1 MSDDLQMSSNEKSIS
16 SSGGTGAAG
25 PACRATPTQHIKE
38 AIGHYPISAML
49 DHYAVRS
56 NLRPRD
62 IAAQAALD
70 HEIPRYAFCS
80 AAFMAY
86 LDICELDARDAL
98 LKLANAPT
106 HRKSGFHKRMWV
118 RSILPRQVPPSL
130 GRAQIR
136 RETASG
142 VCAIIVRRRDFRYE
156 EMSGGWARLTLR
168 KMTVPETACQ
178 GYRRASRRLS
188 EVVGCVGSRFYGAND
203 PVVLSIRNT
212 SGYSEAV
219 EITVALRLR
228 AIRL

>member
-1 MSDDLQMSSNEKSIS
+1 MSDDLQMSSNEESIS
-16 SSGGTGAAG
+16 SSACTGAAG
-25 PACRATPTQHIKE
+25 PTCPATPIQHTKE
-38 AIGHYPISAML
+38 AIGHYPMSAML

-56 NLRPRD
+56 NLRPRS
-62 IAAQAALD
+62 ISAQAPLVY
-70 HEIPRYAFCS
+70 ETPRYAFCS

-98 LKLANAPT
+98 LQLANAPT
-106 HRKSGFHKRMWV
+106 HKKSGLHKRMWV

-136 RETASG
+136 RQTACG
-142 VCAIIVRRRDFRYE
+142 VCAIVVRRRDFRYE

-178 GYRRASRRLS
+178 GYRCASRRLS
-188 EVVGCVGSRFYGAND
+188 EVVGGVGSRFYGAGD
-203 PVVLSIRNT
+203 PVVLSIRNI

-219 EITVALRLR
+219 EITVALRLS